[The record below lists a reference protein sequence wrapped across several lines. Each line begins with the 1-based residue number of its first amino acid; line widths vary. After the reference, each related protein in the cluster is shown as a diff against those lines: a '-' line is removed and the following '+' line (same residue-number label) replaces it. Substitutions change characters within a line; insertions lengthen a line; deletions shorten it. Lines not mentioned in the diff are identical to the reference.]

1 MRTFI
6 SGESLR
12 TEEEFSESF
21 ARLVKVKVVV
31 VDETTE
37 GERIDRVKK
46 VSQGRALG
54 YINTFKIRRGR

>member
-1 MRTFI
+1 M
-6 SGESLR
+6 R